1 MITYYKR
8 THLSRQL
15 KSCPPHVCIASDGC
29 IFKINIAPKFN
40 RVELRSTLEGRALE
54 ARVVLKNRPT
64 ESC

>member
-8 THLSRQL
+8 TQSRQL

-40 RVELRSTLEGRALE
+40 RVELRGALEGRALE
-54 ARVVLKNRPT
+54 ARVVLKNSPT
-64 ESC
+64 EIC